1 MRRPRYHLLIALGI
15 MLGACGGE
23 ETPYTPKTDSGVIPP
38 KWQNTTP
45 ALYVASPSELAV
57 GDEMTILGKDF
68 IDGIHGSLTVRF
80 SGTFFDDQ
88 GVSHPVDYTSN
99 VTPQNTTKLRWRLFP
114 NVIFHPQG
122 DRLGRF
128 VGQVTVTNTGH
139 DGSQKTSTGLPVS
152 IDIKPSII
160 PRIVRPMNAA
170 CGSSVIT
177 DTLENQPMAFTAEV
191 IGLREATTDNP
202 LTFHWT
208 FMFEHWDVAFSH
220 GSFDPST
227 VIPKSGAMLIT
238 DEVTQGRA
246 SVVQDG
252 GTKNLLLKVG
262 EDLLGTTRLKSLKTK
277 PIPEGGNNM
286 PISVNIA
293 VVDAAGKSARLSLTL
308 TIHKM
313 ADMIYR
319 ENDRIAQRFQPV
331 QVTDC
336 IPGGD
341 IGRDSGY
348 HETHSESRARS
359 MGFNYNAQIGAQM
372 GLPSNPFALG
382 VNFSAGFGVNVNQTL
397 STDKSES
404 LNLSGHILPGMYG
417 VWYRQTTKIERLAR
431 LVGWTACGES
441 VNLGEAIL
449 TDWIFTPDLAT
460 GPTCVPASN
469 LPKAQV
475 FDN

>member
-1 MRRPRYHLLIALGI
+1 MKCPRYRLPIALGI
-15 MLGACGGE
+15 LLSACGGE
-23 ETPYTPKTDSGVIPP
+23 GTPYTPNPDSGGVLP
-38 KWQNTTP
+38 KWENKTP

-68 IDGIHGSLTVRF
+68 IDGVHGSMTVRF
-80 SGTFFDDQ
+80 LGTFFDDQ
-88 GVSHPVDYTSN
+88 GNNHAVDYTTNANPS
-99 VTPQNTTKLRWRLFP
+99 NTTKVRWRLFP
-114 NVIFHPQG
+114 NVVFHPQG

-128 VGQVTVTNTGH
+128 VGQLTVTNTGF
-139 DGSQKTSTGLPVS
+139 DGSQTTSTGLPVT

-160 PRIVRPMNAA
+160 PRIVRPTNVA
-170 CGSSVIT
+170 CGNAVIT
-177 DTLENQPMAFTAEV
+177 DTREGQPMAFTAEV
-191 IGLREATTDNP
+191 IGLREGTADTP

-220 GSFDPST
+220 GSFDPSS

-252 GTKNLLLKVG
+252 GTKNMLLKIG

-277 PIPEGGNNM
+277 QIPPGGNNM
-286 PISVNIA
+286 PISVNVA
-293 VVDAAGKSARLSLTL
+293 VVDSAGKSARLSLTL
-308 TIHKM
+308 TIHRM
-313 ADMIYR
+313 ADMIYN
-319 ENDRIAQRFQPV
+319 ENDRIAQRYQPV

-336 IPGGD
+336 IPGGN
-341 IGRDSGY
+341 IGRDSSY
-348 HETHSESRARS
+348 HETQSESRARS
-359 MGFNYNAQIGAQM
+359 MGFNYNAQVGVTM

-382 VNFSAGFGVNVNQTL
+382 VNFSAGFGVNINETL
-397 STDKSES
+397 STDKSQS

-417 VWYRQTTKIERLAR
+417 VFYRQTTKIERIAR

-441 VNLGEAIL
+441 VDLGEAIL

-460 GPTCVPASN
+460 GPTCVPPSN
-469 LPKAQV
+469 LPAAQI
-475 FDN
+475 FDT